1 MCSGIYCLL
10 FDNNTY
16 YIGKST
22 DISRRYKE
30 HVKAMQNGVSF
41 TNIQKSFNI
50 VGIPEILVLENCC
63 IEYLSD
69 REHYW
74 IKTLYSHN
82 MLNMYLNGNDNAV
95 GPANPNA
102 KYSEDTL
109 IKLFLD
115 IVNLPHVSLEA
126 ISKKYSI
133 PINTIKAITSGKSHL
148 WLKDKFP
155 SEYLTMKNN
164 VNLRKSL
171 NASNAKSGMVLVS
184 PTGELITI
192 SDSLSSFARK
202 HSLQVSNLS
211 NVVNG
216 KAATHKGWTLFK
228 GG

>member
-1 MCSGIYCLL
+1 MYSGIYCLL
-10 FDNNTY
+10 FTNNTY
-16 YIGKST
+16 YVGKST

-30 HVKAMQNGVSF
+30 HIKAMQNGVSF
-41 TNIQKSFNI
+41 TNIQNSFKI
-50 VGIPEILVLENCC
+50 AGIPEIVILENCY
-63 IEYLSD
+63 IEKLSD

-74 IKTLYSHN
+74 IKTLYGPG
-82 MLNMYLNGNDNAV
+82 MLNVYLNGNDNAV

-109 IKLFLD
+109 TKLFLD
-115 IVNLPHVSLEA
+115 IVNLPAISLED
-126 ISKKYSI
+126 ISKKYGV
-133 PINTIKAITSGKSHL
+133 PVNTIKAITSGKSHL

-155 SEYLTMKNN
+155 SEYKTMKNN

-171 NASNAKSGMVLVS
+171 NASNSKSGMVLKS
-184 PTGELITI
+184 PTGELVTVT
-192 SDSLSSFARK
+192 DSLSSFARK

-216 KAATHKGWTLFK
+216 KAITHKGWTLFK